1 MKNLILFLSILNLH
15 FFAKAENHDLCRRWY
30 SFDIFQ
36 TSLRLMVEPAESVLV
51 MDRHIP
57 YGIRPMGHKIS
68 KMTCD
73 RQTRLL
79 QILASTDFDTP
90 FLFSVQPV
98 GKSLTQI
105 GTATY
110 YDQQG
115 NPTATQEW
123 ECSQEAVKKLCL
135 EL

>member
-1 MKNLILFLSILNLH
+1 MKKIILFLSILALNSI
-15 FFAKAENHDLCRRWY
+15 ATAENHDLCRRWY

-36 TSLRLMVEPAESVLV
+36 TSLRLMVDPEASQLV

-57 YGIRPMGHKIS
+57 YGIRPMGNKIS
-68 KMTCD
+68 KITCD
-73 RQTRLL
+73 KQTKLL
-79 QILASTDFDTP
+79 EILATTDFDEP

-98 GKSLTQI
+98 GKSITQI
-105 GTATY
+105 GTVTY

-115 NPTATQEW
+115 NPTGTQEW